1 MDKIKWEVGGP
12 QAGGKKVQHIPA
24 LRNNPN
30 SSDKEKESVRLW
42 NIMVNALRENGLM
55 KEKGEE

>member
-1 MDKIKWEVGGP
+1 MDKIKWEVGG
-12 QAGGKKVQHIPA
+12 GKSTGEKIQHIPT

-30 SSDKEKESVRLW
+30 STDKEKESVRLW
-42 NIMVNALRENGLM
+42 NVMVNTLRENGLM